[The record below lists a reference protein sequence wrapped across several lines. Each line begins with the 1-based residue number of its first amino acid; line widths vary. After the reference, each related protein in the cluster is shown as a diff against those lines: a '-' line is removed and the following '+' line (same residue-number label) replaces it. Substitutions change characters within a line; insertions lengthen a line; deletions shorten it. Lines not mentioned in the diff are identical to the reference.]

1 MTYTLRQC
9 QVDAVQSIQ
18 KNIQEN
24 PVAWMVMGAGKSI
37 TIAEICRFTGPNH
50 NVVVTVPTQ
59 ELVRQIAETI
69 RSHARIMVGEWYAD
83 SKEIRP
89 ITVAC
94 HQSLHTL
101 PTVLR
106 PDDPFANERGLFWI
120 ADECHKTECETVKTW
135 ADRMRPD
142 WRVGFTATPYRSSEK
157 QAVSLF
163 DKICFEYLAADAFRD
178 GHVVKPAIVHSP
190 DGDLNDVC
198 LDFIRAQDIAGVC
211 NAVSVEDAE
220 YFSGLLNQNGVES
233 IAVHYQSEY
242 SASDARA
249 FIALGGKRCVVYVD
263 MLAEGFDCP
272 QIRYLVMRRNV
283 GSRVRFAQEVGR
295 GLRACEGKDKCFLF
309 DPHDLFLTH
318 DLSFEACLGEIEVD
332 EPIPTLKLQMELSVA
347 TKSATK
353 EGGDIWGDGMPAT
366 ALSAA
371 RQYLRSTVLD
381 MKMNGVIDQ
390 KISGSS
396 WRSKPVSNKQLVFAQ
411 SLFENINRDKI
422 PEVHQGALGACYHAM
437 WTPQFKKGDVTDL
450 IDILKN
456 WRSL

>member
-1 MTYTLRQC
+1 
-9 QVDAVQSIQ
+9 
-18 KNIQEN
+18 
-24 PVAWMVMGAGKSI
+24 
-37 TIAEICRFTGPNH
+37 
-50 NVVVTVPTQ
+50 
-59 ELVRQIAETI
+59 
-69 RSHARIMVGEWYAD
+69 
-83 SKEIRP
+83 
-89 ITVAC
+89 
-94 HQSLHTL
+94 
-101 PTVLR
+101 
-106 PDDPFANERGLFWI
+106 
-120 ADECHKTECETVKTW
+120 
-135 ADRMRPD
+135 
-142 WRVGFTATPYRSSEK
+142 
-157 QAVSLF
+157 
-163 DKICFEYLAADAFRD
+163 
-178 GHVVKPAIVHSP
+178 
-190 DGDLNDVC
+190 
-198 LDFIRAQDIAGVC
+198 
-211 NAVSVEDAE
+211 
-220 YFSGLLNQNGVES
+220 
-233 IAVHYQSEY
+233 
-242 SASDARA
+242 
-249 FIALGGKRCVVYVD
+249 

-332 EPIPTLKLQMELSVA
+332 EPIPTLKLQMELNVA